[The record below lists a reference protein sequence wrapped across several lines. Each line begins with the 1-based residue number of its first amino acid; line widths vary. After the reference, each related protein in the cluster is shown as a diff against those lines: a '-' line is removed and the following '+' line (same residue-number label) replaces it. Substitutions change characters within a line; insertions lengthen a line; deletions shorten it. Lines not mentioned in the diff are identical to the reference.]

1 MHGSFDRPG
10 RDNDSIYRN
19 WGIGFL
25 VLPVLLVMTLLFLA
39 IVQPAT
45 SNWIAESVQAE
56 FIGNSVVPGQA
67 PAQLAQPGMQIR
79 TVRAN

>member
-45 SNWIAESVQAE
+45 SN
-56 FIGNSVVPGQA
+56 
-67 PAQLAQPGMQIR
+67 
-79 TVRAN
+79 

>member
-10 RDNDSIYRN
+10 RDNDSIYRK

-39 IVQPAT
+39 IAQPAT
-45 SNWIAESVQAE
+45 SNWIAETVQAE
-56 FIGNSVVPGQA
+56 FTGSSVMPELA
-67 PAQLAQPGMQIR
+67 PTQLARPAMQIR